1 MTASRF
7 VVALPLALAV
17 VAGCSSGQPELPDR
31 SAASVRAEEARIAEV
46 LGADSSVVGGPS
58 ECRVRLLGQESGASF
73 VWAECK
79 GLEPPHTAVS
89 TPLRVDGSKVTMP
102 GDGAA
107 FPHTVR
113 ELFPKELADFVLK
126 NPGSPELRP

>member
-1 MTASRF
+1 VLIALST
-7 VVALPLALAV
+7 VVAFM
-17 VAGCSSGQPELPDR
+17 AGCSSGQPELPDR
-31 SAASVRAEEARIAEV
+31 ATPAVRSEEARIAAQ
-46 LGADSSVVGGPS
+46 LGADRSIVGGRA
-58 ECRVRLLGQESGASF
+58 ECKVRLLGQESGASF

-113 ELFPKELADFVLK
+113 AMFPKELADFVLK